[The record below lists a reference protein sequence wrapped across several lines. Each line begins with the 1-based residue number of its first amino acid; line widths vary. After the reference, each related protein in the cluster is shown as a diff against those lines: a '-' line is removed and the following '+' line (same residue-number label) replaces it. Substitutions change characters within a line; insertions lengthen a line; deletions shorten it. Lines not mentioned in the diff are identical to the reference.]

1 MCLCRNCKYV
11 LKYNMDT
18 NTNNQPVVTTE
29 QVFKTIFTLVTT
41 TLGFLFNRL
50 LMIGIGFVLG
60 SILFLSYSGPKKE
73 IKEKGS
79 DLKESTWGS
88 PKFSVVIDQKNR

>member
-1 MCLCRNCKYV
+1 
-11 LKYNMDT
+11 MDT
-18 NTNNQPVVTTE
+18 NTNNQSVVTTE

-41 TLGFLFNRL
+41 ALGFLFNRL
-50 LMIGIGFVLG
+50 LMLGIGFVLG
-60 SILFLSYSGPKKE
+60 SILFLSYGSPKKE
-73 IKEKGS
+73 IKEKVS